1 MTDFDDS
8 IESFACQPNEHES
21 ILVDELSE
29 VFDCLPES
37 QLVARLGLDRWVG
50 RSGYPIGVMLRAYLA
65 SYFLNMRNTNSLIR
79 RLQEDVVLRE
89 ICGFSISEPLPHR
102 VTFNRFM
109 DRLELHQDLIQWC
122 IDQVLNKLH
131 EILPNFGSIVAV
143 DATDVHSHSDC
154 DRKPVSDREAGF
166 VIKEGA
172 TGHRKKWAW
181 GYKLHL
187 VADAIYELPIAMS
200 VTPGNAREMAEL
212 MPLLRAARAGLP
224 WFSPGYIIADKG
236 YDDHKNFEDIIK
248 EFDAEPIIK
257 TRMEVPVFGTPAQP
271 FCLGK
276 LPLVYRSCDKNK
288 GLQYQCPER
297 AGKATCPLPEKC
309 PLKIIWIRPVHDYR
323 RFGYRV
329 ARNTEEWQN
338 LYNHRTAIE
347 RINSRLKYERRLDS
361 HCFRQLGK
369 IAFHCSL
376 AVLSLLAGAL
386 AKAQKQQLDEIR
398 VCARKIN

>member
-1 MTDFDDS
+1 MTDFNDS
-8 IESFACQPNEHES
+8 IESFACQPNERGS
-21 ILVDELSE
+21 ILVDELGE

-37 QLVARLGLDRWVG
+37 QLVAKLSLDRWVG

-65 SYFLNMRNTNSLIR
+65 SYFLNMRNTNNLIR
-79 RLQEDVVLRE
+79 RLQEDAALRE
-89 ICGFSISEPLPHR
+89 ICGFSSLEPLPHR

-109 DRLELHQDLIQWC
+109 ARLELHQDLIQWC
-122 IDQVLNKLH
+122 IDQVLTKLH
-131 EILPNFGSIVAV
+131 KILPDFGTIVAI

-154 DRKPVSDREAGF
+154 DRKPVSDEEAGF

-187 VADAIYELPIAMS
+187 IADAIYELPIAMS
-200 VTPGNAREMAEL
+200 VTPGNAREMGEM
-212 MPLLRAARAGLP
+212 MPLLRAAKAKLP
-224 WFSPGYIIADKG
+224 WFSPRYIIADKG
-236 YDDHKNFEDIIK
+236 YDDHKNFEAIVK

-257 TRMEVPVFGTPAQP
+257 TRMGVPVFGTPAQP

-297 AGKATCPLPEKC
+297 VGKATCPLPEKC

-386 AKAQKQQLDEIR
+386 AKAQKQQVSEIR